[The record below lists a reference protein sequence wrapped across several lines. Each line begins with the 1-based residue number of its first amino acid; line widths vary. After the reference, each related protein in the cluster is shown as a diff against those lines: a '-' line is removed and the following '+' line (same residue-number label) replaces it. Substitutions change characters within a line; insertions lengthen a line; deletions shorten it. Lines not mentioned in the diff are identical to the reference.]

1 MHAID
6 LIRQFPYAVAT
17 GLIIATVCSI
27 LGVFVILKR
36 VVFIGIALSEVAA
49 CGIAAS
55 LMLGLNPSVGAV
67 AVTLMA
73 VALLA
78 YPYELRRIARDAV
91 LGIVFVAAS
100 SASLILVWRSGFG
113 LAEVKSVL
121 YGDLI
126 LAGPADL
133 RLIICIL
140 GPIGLMYLAFVRP
153 ILDSFLDRDAS
164 YVMGLRPAIWEW
176 LYFILLG
183 LAVAMAS
190 KIAGSILVFCYLVVC
205 PAMGLIVSKRF
216 WVVVSISAICAVIG
230 TMAGLFAAF
239 RWDLPANQTACLAC
253 CAILVIA
260 TAVMP
265 IWRRIM
271 AASIWQGNNGGS
283 HA

>member
-6 LIRQFPYAVAT
+6 VIWQFPYAVAA

-49 CGIAAS
+49 CGIAGS
-55 LMLGLNPSVGAV
+55 LMLGFYPLVGAV
-67 AVTLMA
+67 ILTLMA
-73 VALLA
+73 VGLLA
-78 YPYELRRIARDAV
+78 YPYEQRRIPRDGV

-100 SASLILVWRSGFG
+100 AMSLVVVWRSGFG

-133 RLIICIL
+133 IVIAYML
-140 GPIGLMYLAFVRP
+140 GPIGLMYLAFNRP

-176 LYFILLG
+176 LYFLLLG
-183 LAVAMAS
+183 LAVAVAS

-205 PAMGLIVSKRF
+205 PATGLVLSKRF
-216 WVVVSISAICAVIG
+216 WMVMLLSAICAVLG
-230 TMAGLFAAF
+230 TIAGLVAAF
-239 RWDLPANQTACLAC
+239 GWDLPANQTACLSC
-253 CAILVIA
+253 CSILVIA
-260 TAVMP
+260 AVVMP
-265 IWRRIM
+265 IWRKAI
-271 AASIWQGNNGGS
+271 AAFARHEDNT
-283 HA
+283 HAHA